1 MPQKNK
7 PGERFTT
14 NKFFT
19 ELFLN
24 ARVTQ
29 IEFGHRTETDKNSVH
44 DWVKHK
50 NQMKF
55 NKLEAVCKQLGL
67 EIEIRIV
74 KGELKKEE
82 IILENVDDNVKL
94 YLGNQ

>member
-14 NKFFT
+14 NKTFT
-19 ELFLN
+19 KLFLD
-24 ARVTQ
+24 AKVTQ
-29 IEFGHRTETDKNSVH
+29 MEFGHMTETDKNSVH

-55 NKLEAVCKQLGL
+55 NKLEDICQKLGI
-67 EIEIRIV
+67 EIEIKI
-74 KGELKKEE
+74 KSKDEK
-82 IILENVDDNVKL
+82 I
-94 YLGNQ
+94 